1 MEVCIMEINSQHYK
15 HCDVVKVTGRL
26 DSSTAPLL
34 VDQLKKITDENRYKI
49 VMDLSGLSF
58 ISSAGLRVLIST
70 LKNCKRYNRGEL
82 VLASLPSNILSVFDL
97 AGFTSIFKIFPD
109 VLSAVGSF

>member
-1 MEVCIMEINSQHYK
+1 MEINTSHFK

-26 DSSTAPLL
+26 DSFTSPKLAEELAKIN
-34 VDQLKKITDENRYKI
+34 DQNRFKIILDFTNLD
-49 VMDLSGLSF
+49 F
-58 ISSAGLRVLIST
+58 ISSAGLRVLIAN

-82 VLASLPSNILSVFDL
+82 VIAGLTPEIQSVFEL
-97 AGFTSIFKIFPD
+97 AGFHRIFKIFHD